1 MPSLEIMSVL
11 DLNSTLDQLDVFED
25 SVEQAYIM
33 ALKEYQENIT

>member
-33 ALKEYQENIT
+33 GLKAYQENIT